1 MNQEQQ
7 DQRHENRLRFT
18 FVAMLFALT
27 IGEIAIRFAQ
37 LAVDPQVRYYHPAY
51 AHLILAG
58 FIVVTSWVG
67 WAQSKAPGNVQ
78 AINQVFS
85 WEFVV
90 LLIDVFLVVC
100 YFIIAKG
107 AEVPVAKSD
116 IKASADNET
125 FWMMFVFAGYL
136 LWDIWTKAVI
146 KPQSDSSFIS
156 RLRSPYF
163 LKNLLITAGCLL
175 LAVIIWGI
183 TRSLGVLSNA
193 GVISIDVALIILV
206 GLFRLL
212 KQLLGRKHRAP
223 VMS

>member
-37 LAVDPQVRYYHPAY
+37 LVVDKQVSYCHPAY
-51 AHLILAG
+51 YHLFLAG

-78 AINQVFS
+78 AINQIFS

-107 AEVPVAKSD
+107 AEVPAAKSD
-116 IKASADNET
+116 IKPSADNET
-125 FWMMFVFAGYL
+125 LWVMVVFAGYL
-136 LWDIWTKAVI
+136 LWDILTKVII
-146 KPQSDSSFIS
+146 KPQSDSGFIS

-163 LKNLLITAGCLL
+163 LKNFAVTTGCLL
-175 LAVIIWGI
+175 LAVIIRII

-193 GVISIDVALIILV
+193 GVISIDVALFILV

-212 KQLLGRKHRAP
+212 KQLVGREHRAP
-223 VMS
+223 IVS

>member
-1 MNQEQQ
+1 VNQEQQ
-7 DQRHENRLRFT
+7 DQRHENQLRFT

-37 LAVDPQVRYYHPAY
+37 LAAGPQVRYYPAY

-67 WAQSKAPGNVQ
+67 WAQSKAPGNVKAVSQ
-78 AINQVFS
+78 IFS
-85 WEFVV
+85 LEFIV
-90 LLIDVFLVVC
+90 LLIDVSLVFC
-100 YFIIAKG
+100 YFIIVKG
-107 AEVPVAKSD
+107 AEMPEPKSG
-116 IKASADNET
+116 IKASANNET
-125 FWMMFVFAGYL
+125 FWIMVVFAGYL

-146 KPQSDSSFIS
+146 KPQSDSGFVS

-175 LAVIIWGI
+175 LAVIIRVI

-212 KQLLGRKHRAP
+212 KQLVGRENRAP
-223 VMS
+223 IVP